1 LEFAVSTLL
10 LIVVGLTIVLGL
22 AGYLFLMIFFPEWV
36 GITGKVARENMKS
49 HEGDDSTLEE

>member
-1 LEFAVSTLL
+1 MSTLV